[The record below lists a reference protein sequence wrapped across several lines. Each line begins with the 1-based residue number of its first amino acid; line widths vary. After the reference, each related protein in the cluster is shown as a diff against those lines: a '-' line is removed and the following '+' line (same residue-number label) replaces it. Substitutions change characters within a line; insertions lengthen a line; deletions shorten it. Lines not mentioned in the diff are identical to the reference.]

1 MNTMTQLK
9 IPRSFWSRTLLA
21 IGYSLL
27 LQACGG
33 GGGGNTAPPLVT
45 HPPPPPSSSPTAV
58 TTSGIITA
66 FGSVFVN
73 GVEYETDS
81 AEIES
86 DDDIADEGDLKV
98 GQIITLKGSVNDD
111 GVTGTA
117 DSIVY
122 DDKVEGPI
130 TSINGD
136 ILVVLQHT
144 IILNGTVFDDNV
156 PTQSVAGLTVGDVI
170 EVSGFLNANGDIVAT
185 YLELDNSGSDFE
197 LVGIVSNLDTDD
209 STFDIGPQTISYA
222 SATFEDFD
230 GALIA
235 DDDLVEVKG
244 NSFDGDGAFVAI
256 EIELEDDDFDENDE
270 VEVEGLIT
278 RFESELDF
286 DVFAVMVTT
295 TSTTEYEG
303 GTADDLAEDVKVEVE
318 GTIENGILVA
328 EKVEFKNVEDTRFE
342 AVVDSVAAE
351 AGEFVI
357 LGVTIVVPGTAQLED
372 DSDLDEMFFGL
383 DDMVAGNF
391 VEVRGKLEG
400 DGTVTATRVERDD
413 MDDETFVRGLVQSND
428 GAGTLVIAGV
438 TILTNPETE
447 YRNVSEMSMTEA
459 DFFLAAQVGV
469 EVKAKGQETDVS
481 EITARQLELEDD

>member
-21 IGYSLL
+21 IGCSLL
-27 LQACGG
+27 LQACG

-45 HPPPPPSSSPTAV
+45 PPPPPPSSSPTAV

-81 AEIES
+81 AEIEA

-209 STFDIGPQTISYA
+209 STFDIGAQTISYA

-244 NSFDGDGAFVAI
+244 NSFDGNGAFVAI

-342 AVVDSVAAE
+342 AVVDSVDAE

-357 LGVTIVVPGTAQLED
+357 LGITIVVPGTAQL
-372 DSDLDEMFFGL
+372 
-383 DDMVAGNF
+383 
-391 VEVRGKLEG
+391 
-400 DGTVTATRVERDD
+400 
-413 MDDETFVRGLVQSND
+413 
-428 GAGTLVIAGV
+428 
-438 TILTNPETE
+438 
-447 YRNVSEMSMTEA
+447 
-459 DFFLAAQVGV
+459 
-469 EVKAKGQETDVS
+469 
-481 EITARQLELEDD
+481 